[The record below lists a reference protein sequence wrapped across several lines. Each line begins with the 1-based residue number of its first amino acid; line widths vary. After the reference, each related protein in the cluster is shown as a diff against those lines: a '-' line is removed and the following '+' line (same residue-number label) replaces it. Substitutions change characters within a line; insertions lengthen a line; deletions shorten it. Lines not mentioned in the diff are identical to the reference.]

1 MSSSVTLHASVPS
14 FRTPPYTTLNCPSPA
29 ELLVSALG
37 DSRTNRDDAISA
49 HVAGCSNCR
58 TQITEIR
65 ETAAAL
71 ISAQS
76 EAASECLS
84 DDSIAAMV
92 DARGSAL
99 RKESVAH
106 LSECADCRRRFAST
120 VRMMDDDAI
129 ASEMRRLNVAQSSRP
144 ISLLQWSRRK
154 TMVISGGLVVAAA
167 AAIVLVGPIA
177 NREADNGLSDIHR
190 ESSITTTVAPRILSP
205 ANAAQSADS
214 LRWTSVPTADL
225 YRVRVWDTEGTVVF
239 SGESERTS
247 LGVPN
252 GLRPG
257 TSYLWEVAART
268 GWDRWVSSDFV
279 EFRTPAARPR

>member
-1 MSSSVTLHASVPS
+1 
-14 FRTPPYTTLNCPSPA
+14 
-29 ELLVSALG
+29 
-37 DSRTNRDDAISA
+37 
-49 HVAGCSNCR
+49 
-58 TQITEIR
+58 
-65 ETAAAL
+65 
-71 ISAQS
+71 
-76 EAASECLS
+76 
-84 DDSIAAMV
+84 
-92 DARGSAL
+92 
-99 RKESVAH
+99 
-106 LSECADCRRRFAST
+106 
-120 VRMMDDDAI
+120 
-129 ASEMRRLNVAQSSRP
+129 
-144 ISLLQWSRRK
+144 
-154 TMVISGGLVVAAA
+154 MVISGGLVVAAA

-190 ESSITTTVAPRILSP
+190 ESSITTTVAPRTLSP
-205 ANAAQSADS
+205 ANAAQPADS

-239 SGESERTS
+239 SGESARTS